1 VKRKTL
7 DALVVLASILSAILV
22 FSISLNWQGN
32 SIRIAPIAKALY
44 GQLPVKPQ
52 TSDTKAAASSSS
64 SSSVQIQ
71 AGGGNSTIPYTVY
84 NPATA
89 QIKTGQTVMWYN
101 PSVAPEPHTVTFAL
115 DNSTRPELSATFA
128 VRNSSSFMPILP
140 NSTTTSQP
148 VIIPNPQNPSMTTI
162 LASNSIA
169 SGATVIDSAGNVKHL
184 GSNAAYS
191 IKGDEKLVN
200 SGMLFPKGMGPP
212 NGSTTFTLTFE
223 KAGTY
228 DYYCILHPWQKG
240 KIAVQ

>member
-1 VKRKTL
+1 MTILLTCTAIAMTIVITNM
-7 DALVVLASILSAILV
+7 ALAQ
-22 FSISLNWQGN
+22 NDN
-32 SIRIAPIAKALY
+32 
-44 GQLPVKPQ
+44 
-52 TSDTKAAASSSS
+52 TTSS

-84 NPATA
+84 NPAIA
-89 QIKTGQTVMWYN
+89 QIKTGQTVIWYN

-115 DNSTRPELSATFA
+115 DNNTRPELSATFA
-128 VRNSSSFMPILP
+128 VKNSSNFMPIV
-140 NSTTTSQP
+140 NFTSQP
-148 VIIPNPQNPSMTTI
+148 VIIPNHNNPSTTLI

-169 SGATVIDSAGNVKHL
+169 SSAVAIDSAGKVKHL

-223 KAGTY
+223 KGGTY

-240 KIAVQ
+240 KVAVQ

>member
-1 VKRKTL
+1 MDKKPKTSITTIL
-7 DALVVLASILSAILV
+7 LTCTAIAMTIVITNMALAQSS
-22 FSISLNWQGN
+22 NT
-32 SIRIAPIAKALY
+32 AP
-44 GQLPVKPQ
+44 
-52 TSDTKAAASSSS
+52 SSSS
-64 SSSVQIQ
+64 PVQVQ

-89 QIKTGQTVMWYN
+89 QIKTGQSVMWYN

-115 DNSTRPELSATFA
+115 DNNTRPELSAPFA
-128 VRNSSSFMPILP
+128 VRNSSNFMPMPP
-140 NSTTTSQP
+140 NSTTSQP
-148 VIIPNPQNPSMTTI
+148 VILPNRQNPYMTTI

-169 SGATVIDSAGNVKHL
+169 SSATVIDSAGNVKHL

-191 IKGDEKLVN
+191 LKGDEKLVN
-200 SGMLFPKGMGPP
+200 SGMLFPKGIGPP
-212 NGSTTFTLTFE
+212 NGSTTFSLTFE

>member
-1 VKRKTL
+1 MHVRIITIL
-7 DALVVLASILSAILV
+7 LSSTAIATITIVIANIASAQTNNGS
-22 FSISLNWQGN
+22 N
-32 SIRIAPIAKALY
+32 S
-44 GQLPVKPQ
+44 
-52 TSDTKAAASSSS
+52 TSTG
-64 SSSVQIQ
+64 SVQVQ

-89 QIKTGQTVMWYN
+89 QIKTGQSIMWYN

-115 DNSTRPELSATFA
+115 DNNTRPELSATFA
-128 VRNSSSFMPILP
+128 VKNSSNFMPII
-140 NSTTTSQP
+140 NSTSEP
-148 VIIPNPQNPSMTTI
+148 VIIPNRNNPSTTLI
-162 LASNSIA
+162 LGSNAIA
-169 SGATVIDSAGNVKHL
+169 SSAVVIDSSGNVKHL

-200 SGMLFPKGMGPP
+200 SDMLFPKGMGPP

-240 KIAVQ
+240 KVVAQ

>member
-1 VKRKTL
+1 MAIAIANM
-7 DALVVLASILSAILV
+7 ALAQSNSG
-22 FSISLNWQGN
+22 GN
-32 SIRIAPIAKALY
+32 
-44 GQLPVKPQ
+44 G
-52 TSDTKAAASSSS
+52 TSSSSTSAASSS
-64 SSSVQIQ
+64 VQVQ
-71 AGGGNSTIPYTVY
+71 AGGGNSTLPYTIF
-84 NPATA
+84 NPKSV
-89 QIKTGQTVMWYN
+89 QIKTGQSVMWYN

-115 DNSTRPELSATFA
+115 DNNTRPELSATFA
-128 VRNSSSFMPILP
+128 VKNSSSFMPMPP
-140 NSTTTSQP
+140 NTNSQP
-148 VIIPNPQNPSMTTI
+148 VILPNRQNPSMTTI

-169 SGATVIDSAGNVKHL
+169 SSATVIDSAGNVKHL

-240 KIAVQ
+240 KVVVQ